1 MGDKDKTIKCEDSEP
16 SAEWNH
22 ASTYQETQEE
32 TVMNPK
38 DTGENEPTEG
48 SNLLNNSGKK
58 LQEIP
63 TESNIWQKL
72 RQNFACPPH
81 GLLDRLITNGM

>member
-1 MGDKDKTIKCEDSEP
+1 MEDKDKTIKCEDSEP

-38 DTGENEPTEG
+38 GTGENEPTEG
-48 SNLLNNSGKK
+48 SNLLNNNGKK
-58 LQEIP
+58 LQETP

-72 RQNFACPPH
+72 RQIFACPPH